1 MATVTNPDGSVTEF
15 KIGQEENETV
25 QATGTDAKP
34 KRKPGKAKVYNY
46 ERTMFGAQV
55 NVDWVNDL
63 KAEFGNPTAA
73 INALIE
79 AHRKA
84 KGQSV

>member
-1 MATVTNPDGSVTEF
+1 MATVTNPDGTVTEF
-15 KIGQEENETV
+15 KIGEEE
-25 QATGTDAKP
+25 QATNEVKP

-46 ERTMFGAQV
+46 ERKMFGAQV
-55 NVDWVNDL
+55 KTEWVNEL
-63 KAEFGNPTAA
+63 IAEFGNPTAA

-79 AHRKA
+79 AYRKA